1 MNCQANYW
9 DRTFYLNTICWIS
22 FEGFQPKLL
31 KNLRIGVQKYFHE
44 NMSSKTFTWTF
55 FSCTYLDKIFFFQAA
70 LFVGGLLALA
80 FFSRI
85 FDSILL
91 EASIPFTR
99 VFLGQL
105 FLTYAS
111 TSITYWVPLIVI
123 TILYIHIYKVA
134 KNLKKKKML
143 RTANAAPAHRPPA
156 IDKSRKRSPSSP
168 NVITA
173 HGGMLEFVHIER
185 GMKTRQGSIESNNHG
200 FPG

>member
-1 MNCQANYW
+1 MQNFFWRFSTKAFEKFKNRSTEIFSWKYVFQNSYMN
-9 DRTFYLNTICWIS
+9 
-22 FEGFQPKLL
+22 
-31 KNLRIGVQKYFHE
+31 
-44 NMSSKTFTWTF
+44 
-55 FSCTYLDKIFFFQAA
+55 IFFLHVSWQNFFPSGSFCRWPSCSGT
-70 LFVGGLLALA
+70 LFLEY
-80 FFSRI
+80 
-85 FDSILL
+85 SILFSL
-91 EASIPFTR
+91 RLQFFHSHEF
-99 VFLGQL
+99 FLGQL

-143 RTANAAPAHRPPA
+143 RTANPAPAHRPPA

-185 GMKTRQGSIESNNHG
+185 GMKTREGSIESNNYG